1 MTIRRRSVAAA
12 VPSSL
17 AFALSA
23 CGDDQGGHTMAPAAT
38 NAVMKQ
44 LGVNGADVTFAQM
57 MIPHH
62 EQAIEMAELALDPK
76 AGAGA
81 PVRALATA
89 IRGAQDPEIATM
101 KGWLSSWGAPLAPDP
116 AKHDM
121 SKMQGMMSA
130 DEMRTLGQQTGA
142 AFDKRWLE
150 MMIRHHEGAIVMAK
164 DVTSGGSFAAVKAL
178 AGQVIAGQQAEIDQ
192 MRRLLAGG

>member
-1 MTIRRRSVAAA
+1 MPTRRSLAVAILVPLALAA
-12 VPSSL
+12 
-17 AFALSA
+17 SA
-23 CGDDQGGHTMAPAAT
+23 CSGGHDAHSSTPAT
-38 NAVMKQ
+38 TTAVMKQ

-81 PVRALATA
+81 EVRALATA

-101 KGWLSSWGAPLAPDP
+101 KGWLTSWGAPLAPDP
-116 AKHDM
+116 AEHDM
-121 SKMQGMMSA
+121 STMQGMMSA
-130 DEMRTLGQQTGA
+130 DEMRTLGQQTGS

-150 MMIRHHEGAIVMAK
+150 MMIRHHEGAIVMAN
-164 DVTSGGSFAAVKAL
+164 DVKAGGSFASVKTL
-178 AGQVIAGQQAEIDQ
+178 AAQIVTGQQAEIDQ